1 VQCSA
6 ENRTTF
12 FSIVVRD
19 IESASA
25 MSDNSEP
32 RKVIYVAILANLGI
46 AVSKFAAAAFS
57 GSSAM
62 AAEGIHSVV
71 DTGNELLL
79 LLGNRRASRPPDLR
93 HPFGYG
99 KALYFWALIVAVS
112 MFVLGGGV
120 SVCKGIYDLLH
131 PPRME
136 NVAWSYAVLAA
147 AATFELI
154 SWYISR
160 RALKKHGPRGRT
172 MWQRVRA
179 SRDPSVFSVFVE
191 DSAALAGIAIAFLG
205 VALGHWLR
213 NPYLDPI
220 ASILIGVVMIGAA
233 AVLARETGALLVG
246 EGLER
251 SQLRELTRVIAD
263 DPAIRHVH
271 DILTMQLGPQE
282 VLLVANVQ
290 FDTAL
295 SVDELYA
302 AAKRLHTRVRVEQPS
317 IGRMCFQLQRT
328 ARPVAR

>member
-1 VQCSA
+1 
-6 ENRTTF
+6 
-12 FSIVVRD
+12 
-19 IESASA
+19 
-25 MSDNSEP
+25 
-32 RKVIYVAILANLGI
+32 
-46 AVSKFAAAAFS
+46 
-57 GSSAM
+57 
-62 AAEGIHSVV
+62 
-71 DTGNELLL
+71 
-79 LLGNRRASRPPDLR
+79 
-93 HPFGYG
+93 
-99 KALYFWALIVAVS
+99 
-112 MFVLGGGV
+112 
-120 SVCKGIYDLLH
+120 
-131 PPRME
+131 
-136 NVAWSYAVLAA
+136 VLA
-147 AATFELI
+147 
-154 SWYISR
+154 S
-160 RALKKHGPRGRT
+160 K
-172 MWQRVRA
+172 
-179 SRDPSVFSVFVE
+179 DPSVFSVFVE
-191 DSAALAGIAIAFLG
+191 DSAALAGIGIAFLG

>member
-1 VQCSA
+1 
-6 ENRTTF
+6 
-12 FSIVVRD
+12 
-19 IESASA
+19 
-25 MSDNSEP
+25 
-32 RKVIYVAILANLGI
+32 
-46 AVSKFAAAAFS
+46 
-57 GSSAM
+57 
-62 AAEGIHSVV
+62 
-71 DTGNELLL
+71 
-79 LLGNRRASRPPDLR
+79 
-93 HPFGYG
+93 
-99 KALYFWALIVAVS
+99 
-112 MFVLGGGV
+112 
-120 SVCKGIYDLLH
+120 
-131 PPRME
+131 ME

-263 DPAIRHVH
+263 DPSIRHVH